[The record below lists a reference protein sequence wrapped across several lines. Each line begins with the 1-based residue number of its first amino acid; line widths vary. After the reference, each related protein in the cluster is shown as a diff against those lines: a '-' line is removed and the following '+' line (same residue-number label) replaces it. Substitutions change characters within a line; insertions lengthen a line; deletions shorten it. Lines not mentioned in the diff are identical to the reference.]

1 MFRQILHRENDRNLL
16 RIVWRFSSDEPIA
29 DYRLNTVTYGTSSAP
44 WLANRVIRDIGEK
57 VDKSLPLASDVLLH
71 RIYVDDLNGGADSL
85 PAALLCRD
93 QVISALGSAKLE
105 LRKWAANHPDLLTD
119 IPLEHRLPA
128 FASIEIDDGEERA
141 TLKILGLCWEPG
153 IDAFFYKLSNVTM
166 GNSKRDLLSQ
176 LARVFDPLGWL
187 TPVMVTA
194 RIFFREVCSS
204 SIGWDD
210 HLPFQ
215 IKRQWFKFVNDLPRL
230 GEIRIP
236 RWAPSSKTSYLVGFA
251 DASEK
256 AYAAVVYLVTPNNPH
271 NIVHLILA
279 KSRVAPLKNVTLPR
293 LELCAA
299 LLLSRCIA
307 KITPLF
313 PNIDPNRILMFSDS
327 SVALAWITACPSS
340 AWKTFVSNRVSEIVS
355 NTSLD
360 SWFHI
365 SSSENPADSIH
376 IEVACDLSTQ
386 AFLSCYRNFCARRG
400 NPAEVY
406 SDRGTNFVGASNEL
420 RRLSQ
425 LLSSPEHQ
433 NVMTSEAAMKQTNW
447 HFIPPHA
454 PHFGG
459 LWEAAVKSTKRL
471 LHVTLHGFI
480 PDLEEFR
487 CLVTQIE
494 GVLNSRPICASATSS
509 DHVDVLTP
517 GHFLIFRPLNAPPQ
531 DPTLNDRSCLR
542 SRWSQI
548 QQRLSS
554 FWKRWKLEYLTEVQH
569 RYRWNTPDR
578 PAVDGTVVLVMND
591 DLQPTQWDLGV
602 IQSVT
607 NGPDGVPR
615 VATVRTSS
623 RIFLYP
629 IRKLCPLPSQ

>member
-1 MFRQILHRENDRNLL
+1 MGQLPQDR
-16 RIVWRFSSDEPIA
+16 V
-29 DYRLNTVTYGTSSAP
+29 
-44 WLANRVIRDIGEK
+44 
-57 VDKSLPLASDVLLH
+57 
-71 RIYVDDLNGGADSL
+71 
-85 PAALLCRD
+85 
-93 QVISALGSAKLE
+93 
-105 LRKWAANHPDLLTD
+105 
-119 IPLEHRLPA
+119 
-128 FASIEIDDGEERA
+128 
-141 TLKILGLCWEPG
+141 
-153 IDAFFYKLSNVTM
+153 
-166 GNSKRDLLSQ
+166 
-176 LARVFDPLGWL
+176 
-187 TPVMVTA
+187 
-194 RIFFREVCSS
+194 
-204 SIGWDD
+204 
-210 HLPFQ
+210 
-215 IKRQWFKFVNDLPRL
+215 
-230 GEIRIP
+230 
-236 RWAPSSKTSYLVGFA
+236 
-251 DASEK
+251 
-256 AYAAVVYLVTPNNPH
+256 
-271 NIVHLILA
+271 
-279 KSRVAPLKNVTLPR
+279 
-293 LELCAA
+293 
-299 LLLSRCIA
+299 
-307 KITPLF
+307 
-313 PNIDPNRILMFSDS
+313 
-327 SVALAWITACPSS
+327 CPSS
-340 AWKTFVSNRVSEIVS
+340 PFNVVGVDYAGPFIVKS
-355 NTSLD
+355 SRLRNSKHIRAYLCIFICFTSK
-360 SWFHI
+360 
-365 SSSENPADSIH
+365 AIH

-548 QQRLSS
+548 QQRLNS

-569 RYRWNTPDR
+569 RYRWNTPDC

-602 IQSVT
+602 IQSIT